1 MHMIVTRQMTVS
13 SRPRI
18 ISSLHQEKLTA
29 REHIR
34 AVGNVLNHMGISLDE
49 IFPPKPLRPLSP
61 SSEILTNYKLDDK
74 TMPYITS
81 IEDGSGRWD
90 VPPPE
95 SHHIRLIVCP
105 DEGSPLFSSYVF
117 LATKNASINLCRD
130 ELLLGCYLIHSRE
143 CSSVV

>member
-1 MHMIVTRQMTVS
+1 MIVTRQMTVS

-34 AVGNVLNHMGISLDE
+34 AVGNVLNHMGISLDD

-61 SSEILTNYKLDDK
+61 SSGNSHELTNWTTRLCL
-74 TMPYITS
+74 TFTS